1 MNTKITDNQAL
12 ELMQKAVIGDTEAF
26 GALYERYFS
35 PVYRYI
41 FFRVRNTAVAED
53 ITQAV
58 FLKVFEKL
66 PSYQDRKRPPL
77 AFFFTVAR
85 NKVID
90 YWRVNKRT
98 ELLEDENDFID
109 LSPSAEN
116 IFSRTIA
123 SEELSR
129 ALEKIKP
136 DQREAI
142 ILKFINELSYP
153 EIAVMLKK
161 KETAVRQLVSRGI
174 KNLRQ
179 HFVKYEWR

>member
-1 MNTKITDNQAL
+1 MKDQMADNQAL
-12 ELMQKAVIGDTEAF
+12 ELMRKAVAGDQEAF
-26 GALYERYFS
+26 GVLYKLYFS

-41 FFRVRNTAVAED
+41 FFRIRNTAVAED
-53 ITQAV
+53 LTQAV

-66 PSYQDRKRPPL
+66 PNYQDRKRPPL

-98 ELLEDENDFID
+98 EQINDENDYAD
-109 LSPSAEN
+109 TGESAEN
-116 IFSRTIA
+116 IFSRTLA
-123 SEELSR
+123 AEQLSR
-129 ALEKIKP
+129 VLDKINN

-142 ILKFINELSYP
+142 ILKFINEYSYP
-153 EIAVMLKK
+153 EIAAIMKK

-179 HFVKYEWR
+179 HFFKYE

>member
-1 MNTKITDNQAL
+1 MKDQMTDNQAL
-12 ELMQKAVIGDTEAF
+12 ELMQKAVAGDQEAF
-26 GALYERYFS
+26 GGLYELYFS
-35 PVYRYI
+35 PIYRYI
-41 FFRVRNTAVAED
+41 FFRVRNTVIAED
-53 ITQAV
+53 IAQAV
-58 FLKVFEKL
+58 FLKVWEKL
-66 PSYQDRKRPPL
+66 PEYQDRKHPPL

-98 ELLEDENDFID
+98 ELLDDEKDFTD
-109 LSPSAEN
+109 MTESAEN

-123 SEELSR
+123 TEQLSR
-129 ALEKIKP
+129 ALEEIKP

-142 ILKFINELSYP
+142 ILKFINEYSYP
-153 EIAVMLKK
+153 EIALMLKK

-179 HFVKYEWR
+179 YFYKYD